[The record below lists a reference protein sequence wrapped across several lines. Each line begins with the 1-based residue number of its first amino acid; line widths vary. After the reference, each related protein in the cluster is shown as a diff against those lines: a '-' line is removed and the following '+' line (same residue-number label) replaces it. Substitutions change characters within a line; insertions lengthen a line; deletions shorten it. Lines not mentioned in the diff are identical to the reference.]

1 MSVSDMDFSVLASI
15 IPENSQ
21 KLPWIENGEGFA
33 VHSSNLTEWCARR
46 VTCQLLIGDNK
57 YTWKNMVFFHVF
69 CYRIS
74 RGKKSFYN
82 TVVCM
87 TFVQKKK
94 KIGEKENW
102 SFEENAH

>member
-1 MSVSDMDFSVLASI
+1 
-15 IPENSQ
+15 
-21 KLPWIENGEGFA
+21 
-33 VHSSNLTEWCARR
+33 
-46 VTCQLLIGDNK
+46 
-57 YTWKNMVFFHVF
+57 MVFFHVF